1 MGFCSANS
9 VARSVASWN
18 GQLSACQ
25 SRPLT
30 LSPYP
35 HLRPHDSD
43 PVLTDAQPSLWPAAT
58 PYPDVRPQTPPP
70 SALLDRELQEA
81 FQECEEQMA
90 SLGILNSTTPETF
103 NNVGEKTREVMVN
116 KSSESSSLPP
126 IVAQPGHSNGGH
138 GNKNTHG
145 NSEAANT
152 QKDTVVFSFRNYI
165 LGTGNSAGLAESDIK
180 ATQSLDKRPEMK
192 PEKESETDKQKETPT
207 YTQVETTTDSFKE
220 AQKDASFTEQRDD
233 HVGSDAATV
242 GSGSLDCNTVIKEEG
257 TEAITETVDIK
268 KENYS
273 HESSVNV
280 CKAETHETPES
291 IHLHLKDK
299 DALSETETGANNHT
313 GDDQETKTDKWMNP
327 PSDKEAE
334 QDKKAKKKEKKR
346 QRKKKKMEK
355 NAVTEPREKTVVRAE
370 SDSEAASLIKAGN
383 RTDSNANAGDKSM
396 SQADTQAVICR
407 EQSDNG
413 FGYKQQ
419 LTPGGKP
426 SSSAPLSYIQSRQD
440 HLTDSACSPAS
451 VQALPR
457 RPHQSENRNHTEA
470 PCGMNQCSDETPQR
484 EHHATRHVINDQ
496 NTPVTHVQT
505 TVINQ
510 DAAPEKRSDAQ
521 TQEAIVTSEAA
532 ILTQENRSPLS
543 SSRTCVGES
552 GVESALEEALLVVA
566 ALPLTTPTLPEVI
579 ESEGEGESVRSDSF
593 ERVATVAI
601 EEAVGEEG
609 LGGIEKCLSSA
620 VGEKE
625 GLLDSLPQLSLI
637 CSQAKGSLAF
647 SAKEG
652 QAASEES
659 CSSKMPHNSAET
671 DTKGPGE
678 RTVRSAD
685 TEISPA
691 EEGAREKEPL
701 RLEAYINTSPLGLLT
716 GPYCRDHSAAGSE
729 GGGGGGG
736 GGEKVEK
743 KGGLAN
749 DHSSFSQPE
758 GSASGVSSAET
769 ETCPPTD
776 VAESQLKPQSWSEPI
791 AAVTESICTEKD
803 RLSHPCQ
810 EQHGAAISPLPTYPE
825 QSSSS
830 ANRGVRADLNP
841 NLVSGEESSRHTR
854 EESSI
859 TESAHSSQVFLSS
872 VSPQTSLQQI
882 PVEHQASNYQ
892 QVHPESS
899 KKEARTA
906 ESASELKV
914 QTQSSRGSP
923 AMSGSGG
930 CDSSRRNNRVHFA
943 DEQKGS
949 SSSDLRNMTAMDCA
963 SLPPLTVHESL
974 HHPVVEACYTFPDFL
989 GLKKPEIPS
998 DAAPAK
1004 DEAAIW
1010 SPAVLTDPKK
1020 DVQVIEGDKGTKD
1033 TKENIEKNQSGN
1045 KNLETNTVDNKASS
1059 NQLPCPNEK
1068 DQTDNKRG
1076 FVLSQTAGSA
1086 ISETDHLSVE
1096 EVETEK
1102 GIVNLCLSKEK
1113 KIDKLPLIGDS
1124 TVILEGK
1131 EGNQLLS
1138 SYSSV
1143 LPAKDVTRK
1152 PSNDDSPVGQLST
1165 DLDPSL
1171 TCTASLQ
1178 TNPSDPDYLSPSQL
1192 DQIPPC
1198 GQVTADPMT
1207 AGEGSTAHSSDLTKE
1222 GTASDQ
1228 SIPVTEQCASN
1239 LTLVLMPPGPML
1251 SHLEFITDC
1260 DVSLP
1265 ERVENRGA
1273 DGDITKVSGDV
1284 DANKNRGV
1292 SFAQDLKQED
1302 VSAEADKTC
1311 PKLEDRNFVIN
1322 NVNIPLSKEEN
1333 LSLPTQPPDTKAGSD
1348 DLFSLSHT
1356 DPDSTAIKPV
1366 ICEGSIKDD
1375 LINVSCPLSPDLPT
1389 NEALDEMEQ
1398 DSVKEKHRM
1407 GDQTSVLFDE
1417 LRNDNQ
1423 KETADSSKQ
1432 QTGKTTSQ
1440 ESHGPDKETVEEIK
1454 DVQPPHKHKVHKSES
1469 TMKDIK
1475 EEGESQREMSSLSPD
1490 RPTGSSE
1497 DMMSAE
1503 VESGSEPQTVY
1514 DASLCQAPTAT
1525 LEPSSDRDPAP
1536 HWSVALSQSQST
1548 PDPNCFARQQEQQQ
1562 QLLESRHPTE
1572 EMSGGCLEGG
1582 GKADSQVRRAQ
1593 ALVPVIKGVAEG
1605 GDGSVESLCQ
1615 SGSRDDMTGDDS
1627 SGNER
1632 VIGLEKGEGARDAP
1646 GHDRVYVPSDLA
1658 GDLNE
1663 SGRAAERNASAD
1675 VGIVTRCSHVGET
1688 RQGMDENKSPGLE
1701 PVGSAADLTPGIQFV
1716 SDLGGKGQQK
1726 SDLSA
1731 ACQDKPE
1738 NSAVSV
1744 ESASRER
1751 ETPSKVSTDNHD
1763 IHTDIFQRA
1772 NQAEE
1777 IHTKAYDTLP
1787 DPAGQ
1792 PETVEKDFSA
1802 AMTLKR
1808 NSSETEECEI
1818 WDTVREPLEPRS
1830 SSITSASQSS
1840 SVAQRPIKGPD
1851 VEEITK
1857 EDKAAIDRE
1866 KASSQGK
1873 GQNEIKG
1880 VNNEAREKQEV
1891 VNLTGSAKD
1900 GGLGS
1905 IVVSD
1910 LCERDTVTTVCH
1922 SDGKTGPSKA
1932 AENDMTDKITPD
1944 VITVP
1949 SVASSKCTEDF
1960 ASAPQPAAPHDQA
1973 SNSQDDIA
1981 VKPAVAASQSEGR
1994 SRENSPVQQE
2004 SECPA
2009 TGPTAQEPDTN
2020 WIKALKEAASSHS
2033 QSKQENRVE
2042 TSR

>member
-9 VARSVASWN
+9 VARAVASWN
-18 GQLSACQ
+18 DQLSACQ
-25 SRPLT
+25 SRLLT

-35 HLRPHDSD
+35 HLRPNDSD
-43 PVLTDAQPSLWPAAT
+43 PVLTDAQPSPWPAAT

-70 SALLDRELQEA
+70 SVLLDRELQEA

-103 NNVGEKTREVMVN
+103 NNVGEKTGEVMVN

-165 LGTGNSAGLAESDIK
+165 LGTGNSAELAESEIK

-192 PEKESETDKQKETPT
+192 PEKESGMDKQKGTPT
-207 YTQVETTTDSFKE
+207 HTQLETTTESFKE
-220 AQKDASFTEQRDD
+220 AQKDAAFTERRDD
-233 HVGSDAATV
+233 HVGSDAATEGN
-242 GSGSLDCNTVIKEEG
+242 GSPDGNTVIREEG
-257 TEAITETVDIK
+257 TEAITVTADIK

-273 HESSVNV
+273 HESSINV
-280 CKAETHETPES
+280 CKAETHEIPES

-299 DALSETETGANNHT
+299 DALSETETGANNQT
-313 GDDQETKTDKWMNP
+313 EGDQESKTDKWMNP
-327 PSDKEAE
+327 LSDKEAE

-346 QRKKKKMEK
+346 QRKKKK
-355 NAVTEPREKTVVRAE
+355 NAETELRETTVVRPA

-383 RTDSNANAGDKSM
+383 QTDSNANTDDKSM
-396 SQADTQAVICR
+396 PQADTQAVICR

-413 FGYKQQ
+413 FDYQQQ

-426 SSSAPLSYIQSRQD
+426 GSSAPLSLFQSRQD
-440 HLTDSACSPAS
+440 HLTDSACSAAS
-451 VQALPR
+451 VQALPQ
-457 RPHQSENRNHTEA
+457 RPHQSENRNRTEA

-484 EHHATRHVINDQ
+484 EHHATGGVIDDQ
-496 NTPVTHVQT
+496 NTPVTHVQP

-510 DAAPEKRSDAQ
+510 DAATDKISDAQ
-521 TQEAIVTSEAA
+521 TQGAIVTSEAA

-579 ESEGEGESVRSDSF
+579 ESEGEGESVRSDSLV
-593 ERVATVAI
+593 RVASVAI
-601 EEAVGEEG
+601 AEAVGEEG

-637 CSQAKGSLAF
+637 CSQAKCSLAF

-659 CSSKMPHNSAET
+659 CGSKMPHNSAET

-678 RTVRSAD
+678 TAVRFAD
-685 TEISPA
+685 AEISPA

-716 GPYCRDHSAAGSE
+716 GPDCQDHCAAGSE
-729 GGGGGGG
+729 GGGGGG
-736 GGEKVEK
+736 EEVEK
-743 KGGLAN
+743 KGGLAK

-769 ETCPPTD
+769 ESCPPTD

-830 ANRGVRADLNP
+830 ANRGLRGDLNP
-841 NLVSGEESSRHTR
+841 NLISGEESSGHTR

-859 TESAHSSQVFLSS
+859 TETNSSQVFLSS
-872 VSPQTSLQQI
+872 VSPQASLQQI
-882 PVEHQASNYQ
+882 PVEQQASNYQ

-914 QTQSSRGSP
+914 QTQTQSSRGSP
-923 AMSGSGG
+923 AMSGVGG

-943 DEQKGS
+943 DEQES
-949 SSSDLRNMTAMDCA
+949 RPSLDLRNMTAMDCA

-989 GLKKPEIPS
+989 SLKKPEIPS

-1004 DEAAIW
+1004 GEAALW
-1010 SPAVLTDPKK
+1010 SPAVLPDPKR
-1020 DVQVIEGDKGTKD
+1020 DIQVIEGDKGTKD
-1033 TKENIEKNQSGN
+1033 TKESIEKDQSGD
-1045 KNLETNTVDNKASS
+1045 KNLETNTVDNKDSS

-1068 DQTDNKRG
+1068 DQTDNKGG

-1086 ISETDHLSVE
+1086 VSETDHLSVE

-1113 KIDKLPLIGDS
+1113 QIDKLPLIGDAS
-1124 TVILEGK
+1124 VVLEGK

-1138 SYSSV
+1138 SYSV
-1143 LPAKDVTRK
+1143 LPAKDVTCK
-1152 PSNDDSPVGQLST
+1152 PVNDESPVGQLST

-1171 TCTASLQ
+1171 TCTASPQ
-1178 TNPSDPDYLSPSQL
+1178 IIPSDPDYLSPSQL
-1192 DQIPPC
+1192 DQTAPC
-1198 GQVTADPMT
+1198 GLVAAAPMT
-1207 AGEGSTAHSSDLTKE
+1207 DGEGSTAHSADLTKE

-1228 SIPVTEQCASN
+1228 SIPVTEQSASN
-1239 LTLVLMPPGPML
+1239 PTLVLMPPGPML

-1265 ERVENRGA
+1265 ERAENRGA
-1273 DGDITKVSGDV
+1273 DGDIAKVSRDV
-1284 DANKNRGV
+1284 DANKSRGV

-1302 VSAEADKTC
+1302 VHIEADKTGL
-1311 PKLEDRNFVIN
+1311 KFEDRNLGIN
-1322 NVNIPLSKEEN
+1322 NINIPLSQEEN
-1333 LSLPTQPPDTKAGSD
+1333 LSLPTQPPDTKVGSD
-1348 DLFSLSHT
+1348 DVFALSHS

-1389 NEALDEMEQ
+1389 NQAHDEIEQ
-1398 DSVKEKHRM
+1398 DNVKGKHRM

-1440 ESHGPDKETVEEIK
+1440 ESHGPDKETVEEIR
-1454 DVQPPHKHKVHKSES
+1454 DVPPPHTHKVHKSES
-1469 TMKDIK
+1469 PVKDIK

-1497 DMMSAE
+1497 DMTSAE
-1503 VESGSEPQTVY
+1503 VEFGSEPQTVY
-1514 DASLCQAPTAT
+1514 DPSLCQTPAAT
-1525 LEPSSDRDPAP
+1525 LEPSSDRDTAP
-1536 HWSVALSQSQST
+1536 HLSVALGQSQST
-1548 PDPNCFARQQEQQQ
+1548 PDPKCFAQQQEQQQ
-1562 QLLESRHPTE
+1562 QQRLESRHPTE
-1572 EMSGGCLEGG
+1572 EMSGGCREGG
-1582 GKADSQVRRAQ
+1582 GKPDSQVRRAQ

-1605 GDGSVESLCQ
+1605 GDGSVGSLCQ
-1615 SGSRDDMTGDDS
+1615 SGNRDDMSGDDS
-1627 SGNER
+1627 GGNER

-1646 GHDRVYVPSDLA
+1646 GHDGVYVPSDLA
-1658 GDLNE
+1658 NDLNE

-1675 VGIVTRCSHVGET
+1675 MGILTSCSHVGDT
-1688 RQGMDENKSPGLE
+1688 RQGMDENKSAGLG
-1701 PVGSAADLTPGIQFV
+1701 PVGSATDLMPDIKSV
-1716 SDLGGKGQQK
+1716 SDLDGKGQQK

-1731 ACQDKPE
+1731 ACQSKPE

-1744 ESASRER
+1744 ESASQER

-1763 IHTDIFQRA
+1763 IHTEVFPRA
-1772 NQAEE
+1772 NQAGE
-1777 IHTKAYDTLP
+1777 IRTKVYNTLP

-1808 NSSETEECEI
+1808 NSTETDECEI
-1818 WDTVREPLEPRS
+1818 QDTVCEPLEPRS
-1830 SSITSASQSS
+1830 SSVTSASQSS

-1857 EDKAAIDRE
+1857 EDKAAIDRG

-1880 VNNEAREKQEV
+1880 VNNEEREKQEV
-1891 VNLTGSAKD
+1891 VNQTGSAKD

-1905 IVVSD
+1905 IIVSD
-1910 LCERDTVTTVCH
+1910 LCERDTETTVCH
-1922 SDGKTGPSKA
+1922 SDGKIGPSKA

-1944 VITVP
+1944 VVTVP
-1949 SVASSKCTEDF
+1949 SVASSKHKEDF
-1960 ASAPQPAAPHDQA
+1960 ASTPQPAAPRDQA
-1973 SNSQDDIA
+1973 SNSQDDVA
-1981 VKPAVAASQSEGR
+1981 VKPTVAASQCEGR
-1994 SRENSPVQQE
+1994 SRENSPVQQV

-2042 TSR
+2042 ASR